1 MIFSIFSVLLKLL
14 LVLLAIVL
22 VLLCLI
28 LFIPVRYEIRG
39 EINDPDGSSDFDAQ
53 KLLYNSKVHL
63 KVSWLLHFL
72 GVRLDFPGSGKPDLR
87 ILWFHPS
94 LKPVSRKQKK
104 NAPSE
109 DKNSSRKRGI
119 YDSIV
124 KKLKAAYWLFRKQR
138 TQRAVRKAA
147 ALLRRF
153 AGLLLPRRWNVE
165 GTAGLGDPAAGAKLF
180 EVLGLLYPWTAGH
193 MDIQP
198 EFMLYQFDLHFHA
211 KGKLYLFMV
220 LVLLLEALTDRDIRS
235 LAAKTGALRRE
246 EKAPREK
253 RKNGRG
259 AARAAQR
266 GESNV

>member
-1 MIFSIFSVLLKLL
+1 M
-14 LVLLAIVL
+14 
-22 VLLCLI
+22 
-28 LFIPVRYEIRG
+28 
-39 EINDPDGSSDFDAQ
+39 
-53 KLLYNSKVHL
+53 
-63 KVSWLLHFL
+63 
-72 GVRLDFPGSGKPDLR
+72 
-87 ILWFHPS
+87 
-94 LKPVSRKQKK
+94 
-104 NAPSE
+104 
-109 DKNSSRKRGI
+109 
-119 YDSIV
+119 
-124 KKLKAAYWLFRKQR
+124 
-138 TQRAVRKAA
+138 
-147 ALLRRF
+147 
-153 AGLLLPRRWNVE
+153 E

-235 LAAKTGALRRE
+235 LVAKTGALRRE

-253 RKNGRG
+253 QKNGRG